1 MAEGT
6 GCPSPWSPETSQHRL
21 AVLGKLAEEG
31 SEVATAAVR
40 CIIQGIDE
48 QEPVTGKPNREW
60 LEDEIADIM
69 AQCNLA
75 VEALGLNGPR
85 ILQRVCNKQA
95 YTGSWQETLIGR

>member
-1 MAEGT
+1 M
-6 GCPSPWSPETSQHRL
+6 L

-48 QEPVTGKPNREW
+48 SEPVTGKSNREW

-69 AQCNLA
+69 AQCDLA
-75 VEALGLNGPR
+75 IWTLMLSGPR
-85 ILQRVCNKQA
+85 ISERRCAKRR
-95 YTGSWQETLIGR
+95 YTGTWQESLRGR

>member
-6 GCPSPWSPETSQHRL
+6 GCPSPWNPETSQHRL

-48 QEPVTGKPNREW
+48 CEPVTGKSNREW

-75 VEALGLNGPR
+75 VTALGLSHGR
-85 ILQRVCNKQA
+85 IVQRVKRKMD
-95 YTGSWQETLIGR
+95 YTGSWQETLRGK